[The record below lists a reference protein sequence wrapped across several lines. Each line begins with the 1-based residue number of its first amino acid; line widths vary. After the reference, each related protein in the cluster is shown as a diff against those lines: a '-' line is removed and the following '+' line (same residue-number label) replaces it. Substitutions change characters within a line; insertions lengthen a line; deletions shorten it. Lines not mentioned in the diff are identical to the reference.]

1 MVLRQQDFD
10 FVQKLIQDRAAIVL
24 DNNKH
29 YFVESRLG
37 PVVEEAGLKTIEEFV
52 QMLKTKGT
60 ERWFQRVTDFITHI
74 TEKKKRKLIY
84 RQVLY
89 LNK

>member
-1 MVLRQQDFD
+1 MALRQQDFD

-37 PVVEEAGLKTIEEFV
+37 PVVEEAGLKTIEELV
-52 QMLKTKGT
+52 QMRDQRMAA
-60 ERWFQRVTDFITHI
+60 RWCSCDECSPGSGFVSICRLDRVG
-74 TEKKKRKLIY
+74 
-84 RQVLY
+84 
-89 LNK
+89 